1 MDDITKSIFSSLFTL
16 ISVYFGFWLSE
27 RRKAEDEKQYKK
39 ALRVMFL
46 ATVYSFL
53 DFLKGYSIDN
63 WNNKFWEKNQ
73 LEIAK
78 HFPKQAFDFASLI
91 GADHSANRAFLIDKT
106 YKLIAELK
114 AAE

>member
-39 ALRVMFL
+39 ALKVMFL
-46 ATVYSFL
+46 ATIYSFL
-53 DFLKGYSIDN
+53 DYIQGYPVEN

-78 HFPKQAFDFASLI
+78 HFPKQAFDFASI
-91 GADHSANRAFLIDKT
+91 VGADRTANVAFLIDKT
-106 YKLIAELK
+106 YKVIAELK
-114 AAE
+114 AVE